1 MRHGALSIN
10 TMDTVQQHCLL
21 VSDKLGQSRYRK
33 AIFKTVKA
41 GDLVLD
47 LGTGTGIHA
56 LFSCQAGA
64 KKVYAVEQGEII
76 EQAKEISRA
85 NGLEDRIVFIQGL
98 SSQVEL
104 PEKVDV
110 IVTHLGLRGILS
122 SLIDVRER
130 FLKKGGMVIPAAMEL
145 FCVPL
150 EWPAVYDDLVDF
162 WSLDHYGIN
171 FSPMR
176 QVAVNKV
183 HGKDFTSDNFLAEP
197 VSLGRLDLRKAT
209 DTRIGGEA
217 TFHALR
223 KGILHGVGVW
233 YTLWLD
239 EDTSLSTGPPLVLPS
254 SLWGQSFF
262 PIERPV
268 EIQREDHID
277 VKMKASAF
285 KTAGVVW
292 KWEGQVEG
300 SGSKTTFTHSTFNG
314 LPLSRESLHKQAPDY
329 TPPLT
334 PLGQAGRLIL
344 NLCDSKTSLSEIEQE
359 VCRQFSI
366 LFQTQQDAATFVA
379 RVLRKYAA

>member
-21 VSDKLGQSRYRK
+21 VSDKLGQSRYRE

-183 HGKDFTSDNFLAEP
+183 HGRYF
-197 VSLGRLDLRKAT
+197 SLYRPS
-209 DTRIGGEA
+209 TRA
-217 TFHALR
+217 
-223 KGILHGVGVW
+223 
-233 YTLWLD
+233 
-239 EDTSLSTGPPLVLPS
+239 P
-254 SLWGQSFF
+254 FF
-262 PIERPV
+262 PV
-268 EIQREDHID
+268 
-277 VKMKASAF
+277 
-285 KTAGVVW
+285 
-292 KWEGQVEG
+292 G
-300 SGSKTTFTHSTFNG
+300 SIFFPH
-314 LPLSRESLHKQAPDY
+314 
-329 TPPLT
+329 
-334 PLGQAGRLIL
+334 
-344 NLCDSKTSLSEIEQE
+344 
-359 VCRQFSI
+359 
-366 LFQTQQDAATFVA
+366 
-379 RVLRKYAA
+379 

>member
-1 MRHGALSIN
+1 
-10 TMDTVQQHCLL
+10 MDTGHQHRLL
-21 VSDKLGQSRYRK
+21 VSDKLCQSRYRQ
-33 AIFKTVKA
+33 AIFQTVRA

-64 KKVYAVEQGEII
+64 KKVYAVEQGEVI
-76 EQAKEISRA
+76 ELAKEISRA
-85 NGLEDRIVFIQGL
+85 NGLEDRIVYIQGL
-98 SSQVEL
+98 SSQIEI

-130 FLKKGGMVIPAAMEL
+130 FLKKGGTVIPAAMEL
-145 FCVPL
+145 LCVPL
-150 EWPAVYDDLVDF
+150 EWPAVYDELVDF
-162 WSLDHYGIN
+162 WSRDHYGIN

-176 QVAVNKV
+176 QVAVNEV
-183 HGKDFTSDNFLAEP
+183 HGENFTEDRFLAGP
-197 VSLGRLDLRKAT
+197 VSLGRLDLRKAME
-209 DTRIGGEA
+209 TRIGGEA

-223 KGILHGVGVW
+223 QGILHGVGVW

-254 SLWGQSFF
+254 PPWGQSFY

-268 EIQREDHID
+268 EVQRGDRID
-277 VKMKASAF
+277 VRMKASAF
-285 KTAGVVW
+285 TTAGVVW
-292 KWEGQVEG
+292 TWEVQVEG
-300 SGSKTTFTHSTFNG
+300 CESKTTFTHSTFNG
-314 LPLSRESLHKQAPDY
+314 LPLSRESLHKQAPSY
-329 TPPLT
+329 RPPLT
-334 PLGQAGRLIL
+334 PRGQAGRLTL
-344 NLCDSKTSLSEIEQE
+344 NLCDSKTSLGEIEQE
-359 VCRQFSI
+359 VFRQFGT